1 MSTCCTLRREDD
13 SVGYNDR
20 DLASRLAGALQKEK
34 RADGSP
40 ISVFA
45 PDGEA
50 WEVRLKHG
58 LEVRPLPH
66 RTQPPSQKMFHP
78 SIHLIDASSTIL
90 FYPCLCLAAPSP
102 QSRDIYAPDMLA
114 SAWQPSGNIILL
126 VSEGGLRTIRHADR
140 GEDVTLLEYEYS
152 LAQKLKGKKRVMLLL
167 VKDKS
172 GANFSSF
179 STEVFPGGEVAKV
192 SPTRSTLTN
201 LSIELSL
208 PLSLSLSLS
217 LHTYICASMHTHTSC
232 IYLWI

>member
-1 MSTCCTLRREDD
+1 M
-13 SVGYNDR
+13 
-20 DLASRLAGALQKEK
+20 
-34 RADGSP
+34 
-40 ISVFA
+40 
-45 PDGEA
+45 
-50 WEVRLKHG
+50 RLKHG

-78 SIHLIDASSTIL
+78 SIHLIDASNTIL

-102 QSRDIYAPDMLA
+102 RSRDIYAPDMLA

-126 VSEGGLRTIRHADR
+126 VSEGGLRTIRDADR

-201 LSIELSL
+201 LSIQLSL
-208 PLSLSLSLS
+208 PLSLSLSQHTAYIHLCKHAYTHIMYTCMDIDVRGYIY
-217 LHTYICASMHTHTSC
+217 LHLYPTHTHS
-232 IYLWI
+232 IYK